1 MARKKVKKPAK
12 IKKMTAKEKKALL
25 AVAKVETKKPKKA
38 KKPMEPEVVSVDP
51 GPKKRK
57 RRTKAEMIAAKATE
71 NPVATPVETVPVEK
85 KKRKVSPERA
95 AKKVEILAEREEKKK
110 AREAKRA
117 EKEEKRTR
125 KKRRTKEE
133 IAQDKLE
140 KKVNNDPIFING
152 ARKKLESSELRNYLR
167 ERYLPNAGV
176 RIVDYILQM
185 CDEHEK
191 MEIEL
196 AKERMITK
204 TLSET
209 LKS

>member
-71 NPVATPVETVPVEK
+71 NPVAAPVEK
-85 KKRKVSPERA
+85 KKRKTSPERA
-95 AKKVEILAEREEKKK
+95 AKKAEILAKREEKKRI
-110 AREAKRA
+110 REEKRA
-117 EKEEKRTR
+117 EKEAKRTR